1 MASGS
6 LLQYLNITYK
16 EKIGAAADDIEK
28 TMFEFIP
35 SSECH
40 PRKVLAKHFPS
51 DHIPT
56 R

>member
-35 SSECH
+35 SSEC
-40 PRKVLAKHFPS
+40 RSSVPS
-51 DHIPT
+51 
-56 R
+56 